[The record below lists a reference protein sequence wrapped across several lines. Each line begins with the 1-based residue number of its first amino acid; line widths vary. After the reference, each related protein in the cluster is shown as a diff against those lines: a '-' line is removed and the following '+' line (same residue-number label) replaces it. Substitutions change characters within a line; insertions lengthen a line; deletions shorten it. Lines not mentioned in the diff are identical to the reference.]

1 LTEKIISIVKF
12 KSGKY
17 STISS
22 RNLFLLLEKNNTKKK
37 KKKKK
42 KFNMKSTR
50 WRWIFIERKNFLL

>member
-50 WRWIFIERKNFLL
+50 WRWIFI